1 MIYLDYAANYP
12 ASKEARQAFLDT
24 ESNYIGNANSVHPLG
39 KRALKFFTEIND
51 KRFELLHLNKDEYEI
66 IYTSSATESN
76 NRSIKGIYGA
86 YNAYSSYRIASPF
99 EHSSVNSC
107 LSYLKDKGE
116 EIELLRAEENGKIS
130 LDDLKEK
137 RKKHPL
143 LTCCLLVESETGA
156 IQPYKEI
163 QNIVSQNENSYFLLD
178 ATQAIGKFNVDFSSI
193 DRVSF
198 APHKFG
204 GLLGSGVLI
213 KKKSIVL
220 TPLIH
225 GGKSLSR
232 YRSSTPCLG
241 LIASTEKALEV
252 ALSER
257 EERFEKTKKTRD
269 YLISLLNDKKIRI
282 NSFAENPYIVNLSV
296 NGFTGAT
303 RVNELSKRDICVS
316 QKSACS
322 VPNTPSKPLMAI
334 YHDKKRALDSFR
346 ISLSSLTTKKEID
359 ELVKARKE
367 IIYGK

>member
-12 ASKEARQAFLDT
+12 ADKEVRETFIRT
-24 ESNYIGNANSVHPLG
+24 ESDFIGNANSLHPLG
-39 KRALKFFTEIND
+39 KEAYAFYEQINA
-51 KRFELLHLNKDEYEI
+51 KRFSLLSLNPQEYEI

-76 NRSIKGIYGA
+76 NRAIKGIYGA
-86 YNAYSSYRIASPF
+86 YNAYSGYRIASPF
-99 EHSSVNSC
+99 EHSSVNAC

-116 EIELLRAEENGKIS
+116 EIELLKAESDGKIS

-156 IQPYKEI
+156 IEPYKEI
-163 QNIVSQNENSYFLLD
+163 QHIVSGQENSFFLLD
-178 ATQAIGKFNVDFSSI
+178 ATQAIGKIDVDLSSV
-193 DRVSF
+193 DRISF

-220 TPLIH
+220 TPLLH

-241 LIASTEKALEV
+241 LIAATEKALEI
-252 ALSER
+252 ALSHR
-257 EERFEKTKKTRD
+257 QERFEKTKEVRD
-269 YLISLLNDKKIRI
+269 YLLSLLSDRNGVKI
-282 NSFAENPYIVNLSV
+282 NSFLENPYIVNLSV
-296 NGFTGAT
+296 DGFSG
-303 RVNELSKRDICVS
+303 SKRVEELGKRGICVS

-334 YHDKKRALDSFR
+334 YHDKKRALSSFR
-346 ISLSSLTTKKEID
+346 VSLSSLTSKED
-359 ELVKARKE
+359 RNALVKARKVIAHE
-367 IIYGK
+367 

>member
-12 ASKEARQAFLDT
+12 AGKEARETFVDT
-24 ESNYIGNANSVHPLG
+24 ESKYIGNANSLHPLG
-39 KRALKFFTEIND
+39 QEAYAFYQEINE
-51 KRFELLHLNKDEYEI
+51 KRFALLSLNPNEYEI

-76 NRSIKGIYGA
+76 NRAIKGIYGA
-86 YNAYSSYRIASPF
+86 YNAYSSYRVASPF
-99 EHSSVNSC
+99 EHSSVNAC

-116 EIELLRAEENGKIS
+116 EIELLKAQNDGKIS
-130 LDDLKEK
+130 LDDLRDK

-143 LTCCLLVESETGA
+143 LTCCLFVESETGA
-156 IQPYKEI
+156 IEPYQEI
-163 QNIVSQNENSYFLLD
+163 QKIVSGSENSFFLLD
-178 ATQAIGKFNVDFSSI
+178 ATQAIGKIPFNFSSV

-220 TPLIH
+220 TPLLH

-241 LIASTEKALEV
+241 LIAATEKALEI
-252 ALSER
+252 ALVKQKEH
-257 EERFEKTKKTRD
+257 FEKTKRTRD
-269 YLISLLNDKKIRI
+269 YLLSLLSGRNGVRI
-282 NSFAENPYIVNLSV
+282 NSFLENPYIVNLSFD
-296 NGFTGAT
+296 GISGAK
-303 RVNELSKRDICVS
+303 RVKELGKRDICVS

-334 YHDKKRALDSFR
+334 YHDKKRALSSFR
-346 ISLSSLTTKKEID
+346 ISLSSLTGKEEID
-359 ELVKARKE
+359 ALIKARKE
-367 IIYGK
+367 IAHE